1 MTGTVNIQIANK
13 EEIKNLM
20 YSHNDAE
27 TIQNNTDLNTLLT
40 PGKYRLLSDSFSISN
55 TPNLNLGNF
64 VMVVELFKTDVED
77 KYSILQRINTSD
89 GNIATRQISI
99 EGDTANFSKWKIN
112 GLQEINNL
120 AIDVSNISIGGEIV
134 IPHSLYGDIPFI
146 VIGKNHD
153 ADNSV
158 TLLSRDIIRLLPFD
172 AKEASSGGDR

>member
-1 MTGTVNIQIANK
+1 MLGTVNIQIANK

-55 TPNLNLGNF
+55 TPNLDLGNF

-89 GNIATRQISI
+89 GNIATRQISV
-99 EGDTANFSKWKIN
+99 EGDTTNFSNWKIN
-112 GLQEINNL
+112 GELVLEKTLVSGNTSVTFTDSGIKSTSV
-120 AIDVSNISIGGEIV
+120 IDVYTDTYGVNPDTISVEDGSATITFVVQENDVNVRISI
-134 IPHSLYGDIPFI
+134 
-146 VIGKNHD
+146 K
-153 ADNSV
+153 
-158 TLLSRDIIRLLPFD
+158 
-172 AKEASSGGDR
+172 